1 MRTERRRTPR
11 MKVNGLAYVNLD
23 PDNGGVI
30 LDISEGGLCFQST
43 APIKRTEVIR
53 FWFSY
58 RGLRVEH
65 GQGGTEGELQLRGV
79 SRLVEVRSELTWS
92 DETMRRGGLRF
103 TNLSET
109 AREQIRDWI
118 RQPALVHVNGGA
130 PGLFPSVRQSSTLVA
145 RVASARFEAIFRRVQ
160 SSRLW
165 NRFTGGVATGIVV
178 TAFLVGTFSS
188 FTHNHILGDSLVA
201 MGERLGGKS
210 LPPPDSG
217 VPQPNYIAPEIAAI
231 VPESLS
237 PTERR
242 TAQAVSDPDLEP
254 EVFVSNQLQSK
265 EKLSSASLPPG
276 TKSPATKPDALPP
289 SSPSLAS
296 PRIPV
301 SVSPASTVV
310 PEKAVFPGIGFTSA
324 PDLGASSVRPP
335 RPDVAIDN
343 GPVVHIES
351 PNLAGAT
358 LQSEK
363 FLEVGKFKA
372 RPLADETTRRLSQ
385 LGFPTTVI
393 PRSRLFMKSYQVL
406 VGPYGTDP
414 QAEAVHKDLSS
425 RGFSPR
431 SYERGKRNFYM
442 PASLEVG
449 AKRVPAGPC
458 VISWESYSPDAI
470 VKIDNN
476 KDPDVSVQGKWLKQ
490 GTKYGQDAVGYR
502 KNGDGSRTLI
512 EIRFSGMTQTLVFG
526 GN

>member
-30 LDISEGGLCFQST
+30 LDISEGGLSFQST
-43 APIKRTEVIR
+43 APIKRTETIR

-65 GQGGTEGELQLRGV
+65 GQGGSEGGLQLRGV
-79 SRLVEVRSELTWS
+79 SRLIEVRSELAWS
-92 DETMRRGGLRF
+92 DGTMKRGGLRF

-118 RQPALVHVNGGA
+118 RQPALVHVNGG
-130 PGLFPSVRQSSTLVA
+130 PGGLFPSVRQSSTLVA
-145 RVASARFEAIFRRVQ
+145 RVASARFEAVFRRVQ

-165 NRFTGGVATGIVV
+165 NRFTGGVATGIFV
-178 TAFLVGTFSS
+178 TAFLVGTVSS
-188 FTHNHILGDSLVA
+188 LTHHHILGDSLVA

-210 LPPPDSG
+210 LSQPDSPA
-217 VPQPNYIAPEIAAI
+217 PQPKYVVPEITSL

-237 PTERR
+237 SPEPG
-242 TAQAVSDPDLEP
+242 TAQGVSDPDLEP
-254 EVFVSNQLQSK
+254 QALVSHQLRTK
-265 EKLSSASLPPG
+265 EKLPSSLPTG
-276 TKSPATKPDALPP
+276 TKSSAAKPDALRP
-289 SSPSLAS
+289 SSPALVS

-301 SVSPASTVV
+301 SVSPANNGTSD
-310 PEKAVFPGIGFTSA
+310 KAAFSGIGFTSA
-324 PDLGASSVRPP
+324 PDLGASSARPP
-335 RPDVAIDN
+335 RPDVTIDN
-343 GPVVHIES
+343 RPVLHIES
-351 PNLAGAT
+351 SNLAGTT
-358 LQSEK
+358 LEAEK
-363 FLEVGKFKA
+363 FLEVGKFKEK
-372 RPLADETTRRLSQ
+372 PLADETTRRLSQ
-385 LGFPTTVI
+385 LGFPATVMQ
-393 PRSRLFMKSYQVL
+393 RSRLFMKSYQVL
-406 VGPYGTDP
+406 VGPFGTDP

-442 PASLEVG
+442 PASLQIG
-449 AKRVPAGPC
+449 AKGVPAGPC
-458 VISWESYSPDAI
+458 VISWESYAPDAI

-476 KDPDVSVQGKWLKQ
+476 KDSDVSFQGKWLKQ

-512 EIRFSGMTQTLVFG
+512 EIRFSGMKETLVFG
-526 GN
+526 SN